1 MKNMK
6 IVRNWNLSYQY
17 FIILVQSLHK
27 QSNVI
32 LNEVFMQLSLL
43 TKFTLQL
50 LMGIVYNV
58 VLQFYN

>member
-1 MKNMK
+1 MK

>member
-1 MKNMK
+1 MK

-50 LMGIVYNV
+50 LMGVVYNV